1 MKIVDF
7 LIYSIKLGYRP
18 LSDYSKKN
26 HLGIRLMN
34 FMVNIWDAGD
44 KIIKMGGF
52 LKSEWQKGC
61 LRSVMTP
68 PDSNLSTLWI

>member
-1 MKIVDF
+1 
-7 LIYSIKLGYRP
+7 
-18 LSDYSKKN
+18 
-26 HLGIRLMN
+26 MN